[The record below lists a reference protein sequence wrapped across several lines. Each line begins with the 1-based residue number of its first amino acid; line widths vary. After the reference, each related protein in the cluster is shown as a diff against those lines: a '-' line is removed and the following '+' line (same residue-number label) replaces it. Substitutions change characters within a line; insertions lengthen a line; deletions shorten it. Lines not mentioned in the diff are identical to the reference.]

1 MSPSPLRASSWLVL
15 CLLLVGSPLR
25 SALAADDF
33 QRYLAAAVQLYEN
46 LEYER
51 ALAQVQRARTVARGV
66 EQDVSLGLHEGIFL
80 AEMGRWDEART
91 SFETALLLEP
101 TAKLPLS
108 VSPKVERHFES
119 IRQSVNA
126 AIARRKQGATPGT
139 PAPTS
144 TEAKP
149 AEQKPVAEAKPAE
162 QKPVAEAKPAEQ
174 KPVVVSEA
182 RVEQKQVVIPKPPEQ
197 KPVVESD
204 RPEQAPSA
212 RLVPPEPS
220 PALNPHME
228 ASPSSARVVSVML
241 LGTSVVTGS
250 LGAYFA
256 LRPDPGG
263 LRSQGDQSTANTLFV
278 TSGLALV
285 GAAVSWAV
293 SQVGTSAES
302 APVDESSDP

>member
-15 CLLLVGSPLR
+15 CLLFVGSPLR

-101 TAKLPLS
+101 TARLPLS

-119 IRQSVNA
+119 IRQDVNT
-126 AIARRKQGATPGT
+126 AIARREQGATPGSAA
-139 PAPTS
+139 PAT

-149 AEQKPVAEAKPAE
+149 PEQELVAEAKPPEQEPVVISDASVE
-162 QKPVAEAKPAEQ
+162 QKPEADAKPSEQ
-174 KPVVVSEA
+174 KSVA
-182 RVEQKQVVIPKPPEQ
+182 A
-197 KPVVESD
+197 SD
-204 RPEQAPSA
+204 RPEQALPV
-212 RLVPPEPS
+212 RLSPPEPS
-220 PALNPHME
+220 PALTPTAEIAQRGMPVLPIVLFGTGVVVGSIGGYF
-228 ASPSSARVVSVML
+228 AGGADRSSTRAEDETTAGIMFGIAGTAFLSSVVSWIVMQADTPT
-241 LGTSVVTGS
+241 GPVAANSV
-250 LGAYFA
+250 
-256 LRPDPGG
+256 P
-263 LRSQGDQSTANTLFV
+263 
-278 TSGLALV
+278 
-285 GAAVSWAV
+285 
-293 SQVGTSAES
+293 
-302 APVDESSDP
+302 